1 MAIESQNI
9 YKNARKSAGFTQ
21 EKASQLL
28 NVSVDSLRDY
38 EQSQRPVPSDVASAM
53 CDVYQAPYLAVQH
66 LRLTSD
72 LGKRVVP
79 EIQLKDLPEAVLGVL
94 AAVQR
99 FCAKR
104 EAMVEIAADGQI
116 AESEQAEWDEIMCL
130 ANDLNVAM
138 RDITVGEYQFK
149 VRPFGAKDATYIF
162 GDVASIIL
170 PILGTVSVASDDKDA
185 VNMEMFDGMD
195 MDKDSL
201 VKALARINGN
211 ALSKLVSELLLDHSN
226 IRVLDPEKNTYEVMG
241 EDDFDEIFC
250 QYLAGMLNLCAEVI
264 RLNFSG
270 FFKDASTLFGG
281 LIKVRRAGS
290 SNSTESST
298 TTE

>member
-1 MAIESQNI
+1 MQKVA
-9 YKNARKSAGFTQ
+9 
-21 EKASQLL
+21 
-28 NVSVDSLRDY
+28 Y
-38 EQSQRPVPSDVASAM
+38 EHPDFGMLRPVCVEEQKLVAAYWQGTSAPRRQWKI
-53 CDVYQAPYLAVQH
+53 VHKYKVEYRSPVSNRELLKKSYVWAV
-66 LRLTSD
+66 SA
-72 LGKRVVP
+72 
-79 EIQLKDLPEAVLGVL
+79 EEAVGY
-94 AAVQR
+94 
-99 FCAKR
+99 AK
-104 EAMVEIAADGQI
+104 E
-116 AESEQAEWDEIMCL
+116 
-130 ANDLNVAM
+130 NVGISGLMEM

-149 VRPFGAKDATYIF
+149 IRPFGAKDATYIF

-250 QYLAGMLNLCAEVI
+250 QYLAGIESI
-264 RLNFSG
+264 TFPKEISG
-270 FFKDASTLFGG
+270 SEKIALKLKQVS
-281 LIKVRRAGS
+281 I
-290 SNSTESST
+290 NSTETANISIPVSF
-298 TTE
+298 

>member
-1 MAIESQNI
+1 MPDTRKGHNPSGAPDPTRARAENNI
-9 YKNARKSAGFTQ
+9 QKD
-21 EKASQLL
+21 E
-28 NVSVDSLRDY
+28 
-38 EQSQRPVPSDVASAM
+38 
-53 CDVYQAPYLAVQH
+53 
-66 LRLTSD
+66 
-72 LGKRVVP
+72 KRVH
-79 EIQLKDLPEAVLGVL
+79 DL
-94 AAVQR
+94 
-99 FCAKR
+99 
-104 EAMVEIAADGQI
+104 
-116 AESEQAEWDEIMCL
+116 
-130 ANDLNVAM
+130 M

-226 IRVLDPEKNTYEVMG
+226 ILVLDPKKNTYEVMG

-281 LIKVRRAGS
+281 LIKVRRGDRS
-290 SNSTESST
+290 KNTENSTTNELQTSNG
-298 TTE
+298 

>member
-1 MAIESQNI
+1 M
-9 YKNARKSAGFTQ
+9 K
-21 EKASQLL
+21 
-28 NVSVDSLRDY
+28 
-38 EQSQRPVPSDVASAM
+38 M
-53 CDVYQAPYLAVQH
+53 
-66 LRLTSD
+66 
-72 LGKRVVP
+72 KRM
-79 EIQLKDLPEAVLGVL
+79 E
-94 AAVQR
+94 
-99 FCAKR
+99 
-104 EAMVEIAADGQI
+104 
-116 AESEQAEWDEIMCL
+116 
-130 ANDLNVAM
+130 M
-138 RDITVGEYQFK
+138 RDIAVGEYQFK
-149 VRPFGAKDATYIF
+149 IRPFGAKDAIYIF

-185 VNMEMFDGMD
+185 VSMEMFDGMD

-226 IRVLDPEKNTYEVMG
+226 IRILNTESNAYEVMS

-250 QYLAGMLNLCAEVI
+250 QYLAGMLSLCAEVI

-281 LIKVRRAGS
+281 LIKVRQAGS
-290 SNSTESST
+290 SNNTESST

>member
-1 MAIESQNI
+1 M
-9 YKNARKSAGFTQ
+9 K
-21 EKASQLL
+21 
-28 NVSVDSLRDY
+28 
-38 EQSQRPVPSDVASAM
+38 M
-53 CDVYQAPYLAVQH
+53 
-66 LRLTSD
+66 
-72 LGKRVVP
+72 KRM
-79 EIQLKDLPEAVLGVL
+79 E
-94 AAVQR
+94 
-99 FCAKR
+99 
-104 EAMVEIAADGQI
+104 
-116 AESEQAEWDEIMCL
+116 
-130 ANDLNVAM
+130 M

-170 PILGTVSVASDDKDA
+170 PILGTVSVAGDDKDA

-281 LIKVRRAGS
+281 LIKVRRGDRS
-290 SNSTESST
+290 KNTENSTTNELQTSNG
-298 TTE
+298 